1 MISIRKGLSAPICA
15 PTLALALLLCCAAS
29 GQADEVAEGP
39 AQLET
44 AGKLK
49 AHKSEGF
56 FELSYKEP
64 VPGKRNKTRSAK
76 AYVQVTDGTQWYAD
90 LPANLANL
98 EQDAQV
104 FLYGEPVES
113 ESVTDNGQRVV
124 DRQVRGTL
132 AVVSGPGLTLSA
144 SAAKEGARWIEATVS
159 KAGPALEV
167 SYEGQS
173 YRVLAVRNC
182 SVVLRKQL
190 EKAPK
195 KLKKALAEVSA
206 KPTPARPEKAKET
219 LRSFAAER
227 LVILHKRLKAAYG
240 LMLRK

>member
-1 MISIRKGLSAPICA
+1 MISSRKGFSAPI
-15 PTLALALLLCCAAS
+15 LALSLSLCFAS
-29 GQADEVAEGP
+29 LADEVNDEGP
-39 AQLET
+39 TALET

-64 VPGKRNKTRSAK
+64 VPGKRNKLRSAK
-76 AYVQVTDGTQWYAD
+76 AYVKVSDATQWYAD
-90 LPANLANL
+90 LPANLAAL
-98 EQDAQV
+98 EQDAKV

-113 ESVTDNGQRVV
+113 ESVTESGQRVI

-132 AVVSGPGLTLSA
+132 AVFSGPALTLEA
-144 SAAKEGARWIEATVS
+144 SAQKEGARWIEATVS

-173 YRVLAVRNC
+173 YRVLTVRNC
-182 SVVLRKQL
+182 PVVLRKQL

-195 KLKKALAEVSA
+195 KLKKALAEVSG
-206 KPTPARPEKAKET
+206 KVTTERPEKAKAK

-227 LVILHKRLKAAYG
+227 LVILHKRLKGAYG